1 MEQKRRSNNNWKKS
15 LKLLDQ
21 CPICGQ
27 NYSSKTIK
35 LFLEEKNAHLVHI
48 TCSACH
54 SYFVAIILEMGRGI
68 STLGM
73 ITDLSY
79 DDLARLRHKQPI
91 GLDESLEA
99 CQYIE
104 KITSNKFS
112 KKINNN
118 K

>member
-1 MEQKRRSNNNWKKS
+1 
-15 LKLLDQ
+15 LLDQ
-21 CPICGQ
+21 CPICGREY
-27 NYSSKTIK
+27 NSKTAK

-48 TCSACH
+48 TCPVCY
-54 SYFVAIILEMGRGI
+54 SYFMAIIMEMGRGT

-79 DDLARLRHKQPI
+79 DDLIRLRGKRPME
-91 GLDESLEA
+91 LDETLEA

-104 KITSNKFS
+104 KISSNKFS
-112 KKINNN
+112 KKIINN